1 MPTNDIAALPTTLLP
16 SLLPALLRAS
26 VTLSVAA
33 IAVFALRLPLRR
45 CFGPGVAYAA
55 WLAVPLCAL
64 AALMPAAPE
73 GSVLALRGAP
83 TALSFAATMRELAP
97 VSPSMGVS
105 GYIVMAWLTGALG
118 AAALQIVRQRT
129 YRRSLGKLT
138 RRDGI
143 AYTESLH
150 AGPALVGLW
159 RPIVVVPADFDGR
172 YTPGER
178 ALILAHERTHASRR
192 DPLANAA
199 GAALRCLNW
208 FNPLIHI
215 AERLMRADQELACDA
230 SVMRRHPNA
239 RRSYANA
246 MLKTQLSA
254 IAAPLACQWQ
264 STHPLKE
271 RIMSLNR
278 TTPYALRMT
287 GRLLIAA
294 AMATGSWAAWAA
306 QDTSKGELYDV
317 AVKLNVDGAKSTP
330 HLHTH
335 GGEPASFRS
344 GQGAQQW
351 RAQLTLK
358 PAGDGKMFI
367 SAIVTHAGKPVSKPG
382 LLVALGEPATIKID
396 TEDKSHMEME
406 LTVTQLPK

>member
-1 MPTNDIAALPTTLLP
+1 MPTNDIAALLP
-16 SLLPALLRAS
+16 ALLPALLRATA
-26 VTLSVAA
+26 VLSMAV
-33 IAVFALRLPLRR
+33 IAVFAVRLPLRR

-55 WLAVPLCAL
+55 WLAVPMCAL

-73 GSVLALRGAP
+73 GSVLALHATP
-83 TALSFAATMRELAP
+83 SALSFAAAMRELAP
-97 VSPSMGVS
+97 VSASMGAN
-105 GYIVMAWLTGALG
+105 GYIVLAWLAGALG
-118 AAALQIVRQRT
+118 AAVLQMVRQRS
-129 YRRSLGKLT
+129 YVRSLGKLT
-138 RRDGI
+138 PRGGI
-143 AYTESLH
+143 AYSASLH
-150 AGPALVGLW
+150 GGPALVGLW

-178 ALILAHERTHASRR
+178 ELILAHERTHAGRR

-254 IAAPLACQWQ
+254 NAAPLACQWQ

-271 RIMSLNR
+271 RIMSLNQ

-287 GRLLIAA
+287 GRLLIAV

-306 QDTSKGELYDV
+306 QDASKGELYDV

-335 GGEPASFRS
+335 GGEPVSFRS
-344 GQGAQQW
+344 GEGAQQW
-351 RAQLTLK
+351 QAQLTLK

-367 SAIVTHAGKPVSKPG
+367 SAVVKHAGRPISKPA